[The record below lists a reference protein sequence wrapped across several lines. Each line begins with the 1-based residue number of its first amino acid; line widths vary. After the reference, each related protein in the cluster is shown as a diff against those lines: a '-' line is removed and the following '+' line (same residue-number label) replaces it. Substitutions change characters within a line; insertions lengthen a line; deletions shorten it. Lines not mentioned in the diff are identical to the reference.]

1 VTLSKLVYKAWPSY
15 GWALFPLIVISLCC
29 CQCGKSG
36 NTGNPGDN
44 TSPPAVS
51 DMAAWLTTPD
61 KVSLLGQI
69 TAPLV
74 FGTNTDST
82 ITTITVDST
91 QTYQTVD
98 GFGFT
103 LTGASADL
111 IYNMGATAR
120 APLLRELFSR
130 DSNAISIS
138 YLRLSMGASD
148 LSSAVFSYNDLPA
161 GQTDTAL
168 ARFSLAADTS
178 YLIPLLKEIAAIN
191 PSIKII
197 ATPWSAP
204 AWMKDNNSSAGGSLK
219 TTYYGAYARYF
230 VQYIRNMKT
239 LGITIDAITPQNEPL
254 NPDNNPSMYMTA
266 MEQAVFIKNYLGPA
280 FDTAGIKTKIIVY
293 DHNCDHPEYAI
304 TILSDAAAYPYVEG
318 SAFHLYAGDISALS
332 TVHTAYPARSL
343 YFTEQYT
350 ASTGNFGSDLQWH
363 IKNVVIG
370 AMNNWSRNA
379 LEWNL
384 AANLSYGPHTAGG
397 CTTCLGALTIAG
409 TSVTRNVAYYIIAHA
424 AKFVPP
430 GSVRIASAVV
440 SGLVNT
446 AFLTP
451 EGKKVLIMENTGT
464 TRATFNIRF
473 KGKWVTTSLSAGAV
487 GTYVW

>member
-1 VTLSKLVYKAWPSY
+1 
-15 GWALFPLIVISLCC
+15 
-29 CQCGKSG
+29 
-36 NTGNPGDN
+36 
-44 TSPPAVS
+44 
-51 DMAAWLTTPD
+51 MAAWITTPD
-61 KVSLLGQI
+61 KVSLLGRV
-69 TAPLV
+69 TTPLA
-74 FGTNTDST
+74 FGTATDGT
-82 ITTITVDST
+82 IATITVDST

-120 APLLRELFSR
+120 APLLRELFSK
-130 DSNAISIS
+130 DDNAISIS

-148 LSSAVFSYNDLPA
+148 LSSAVFSYDDLPA
-161 GQTDTAL
+161 GQTDTML
-168 ARFSLAADTS
+168 SHFSLAADTS
-178 YLIPLLKEIAAIN
+178 YLIPLLKEIVAIN

-219 TTYYGAYARYF
+219 ANCYGAYARYF
-230 VQYIRNMKT
+230 VKYIRGMKT
-239 LGITIDAITPQNEPL
+239 RGITIDAITPQNEPL

-266 MEQAVFIKNYLGPA
+266 GEQTTFIKNFLGPA

-293 DHNCDHPEYAI
+293 DHNCDHPEYAT
-304 TILSDAAAYPYVEG
+304 TILGDAAAYPYVDG

-332 TVHTAYPARSL
+332 TVHTAYPGRAL

-350 ASTGNFGSDLQWH
+350 SSSGSFGGDLQWH
-363 IKNVVIG
+363 IRNVVIG

-384 AANLSYGPHTAGG
+384 AANESYGPHTAGG

-409 TSVTRNVAYYIIAHA
+409 SSVTRNVGYYIIAHA
-424 AKFVPP
+424 AKFVPA
-430 GSVRIASAVV
+430 GSVRIGSSVAA
-440 SGLVNT
+440 GLVNT
-446 AFLTP
+446 AFLTS
-451 EGKKVLIMENTGT
+451 EGKKVLIVENTGT
-464 TRATFNIRF
+464 VKVTFNIRF
-473 KGKWVTTSLSAGAV
+473 GGKWVTTALPGGAV